1 MSNFKDVIGFFMKFE
16 GGLSRDKN
24 DSASSVTCPMMY
36 KGHND
41 WHTNRGITYRTWIH
55 YFGTEAKEL
64 FLNMEM
70 KDVEYIFKKGYW
82 DKVKGDSIESKA
94 IAATLVSWAWGS
106 GSKTAIKMIQR
117 IVEVPVDGLIGRIT
131 IGAINDEDEKELFA
145 RCIQARREFFREIT
159 VHNPKNLKFIKGWLR
174 RLDSFNET
182 FKP

>member
-1 MSNFKDVIGFFMKFE
+1 MKFE

-41 WHTNRGITYRTWIH
+41 WHTNKGITYKTWTH
-55 YFGTEAKEL
+55 FFGTEAKER

-82 DKVKGDSIESKA
+82 DKVKGDNIESKA

-117 IVEVPVDGLIGRIT
+117 LVEVPVDGLIGRIT